1 MTERKPSGMSFR
13 TWIDQQIEEAA
24 ERGEFDDLP
33 GAGKPLTRRDEPDD
47 GQSWIR
53 EYVKREG
60 ISAEVFL
67 PEPLKLR
74 KETERLA
81 AAAAGLPSE
90 QAVRDAVAELN
101 ARITRWRRIPV
112 GPPVFVPLADEEAM
126 LARWRDARPSAA
138 QDPEPSAAQDP
149 EPPAAPGPEPP
160 APPPREPAARR
171 WWRRARR

>member
-13 TWIDQQIEEAA
+13 TWIDQQIEDAA

-60 ISAEVFL
+60 ISSEVFL

-81 AAAAGLPSE
+81 GTVAELPTE
-90 QAVRDAVAELN
+90 QAVRDAVADLN
-101 ARITRWRRIPV
+101 ERIITWRRIPV
-112 GPPVFVPLADEEAM
+112 GPPIFVPLADEESL
-126 LARWRDARPSAA
+126 LARWRDARPEGESPELAVPQ
-138 QDPEPSAAQDP
+138 QDTDA
-149 EPPAAPGPEPP
+149 
-160 APPPREPAARR
+160 RRRR
-171 WWRRARR
+171 WWRRAAR

>member
-33 GAGKPLTRRDEPDD
+33 GAGKPLARRDEPDD

-60 ISAEVFL
+60 VSAEVFL

-81 AAAAGLPSE
+81 LTVHELPGE
-90 QAVRDAVAELN
+90 QAVRDAVADLN
-101 ARITRWRRIPV
+101 QRITKWRRIPV
-112 GPPVFVPLADEEAM
+112 GPPIFVPLADEEAM
-126 LARWRDARPSAA
+126 LARWREARP
-138 QDPEPSAAQDP
+138 P
-149 EPPAAPGPEPP
+149 PPAAPARPEEAGPGP
-160 APPPREPAARR
+160 RR
-171 WWRRARR
+171 WWRRRP